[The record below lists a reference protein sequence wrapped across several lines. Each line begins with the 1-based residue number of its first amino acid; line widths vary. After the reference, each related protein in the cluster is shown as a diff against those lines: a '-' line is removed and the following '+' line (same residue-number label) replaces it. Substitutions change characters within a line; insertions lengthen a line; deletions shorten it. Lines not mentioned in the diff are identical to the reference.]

1 MTSFCLCAKVSLSPR
16 ETPPSFL
23 TPRQHFP
30 SPREENTMECCPGH
44 HMMVNAFHGDCPR
57 GGISWARRASS
68 NPDTSL
74 HVWDSFSLCH
84 HLYDSDPMAK
94 VIQGPMSLSHL
105 NYVLSMVLF
114 FQVTWTQEGN
124 LPCLGLRTTQDPLF
138 PVQGERNP
146 RKLSSGN
153 DVGLDLKGEDKKNFW
168 SDTSSLFRL

>member
-30 SPREENTMECCPGH
+30 RPREENTMEGCPGH
-44 HMMVNAFHGDCPR
+44 HMMVNAFHEDCPR
-57 GGISWARRASS
+57 GGISWAHRASS

-114 FQVTWTQEGN
+114 FQVTWTTRGQSPMFGAEDNPGSS
-124 LPCLGLRTTQDPLF
+124 LPCAGREKSPKTEF
-138 PVQGERNP
+138 RERC
-146 RKLSSGN
+146 
-153 DVGLDLKGEDKKNFW
+153 W
-168 SDTSSLFRL
+168 T